1 MSVQRNQY
9 VGFGFMIDFKEAREH
24 LIEKLTEQGYED
36 LSDQYHDSAFDDKI
50 VEVHGCS
57 MIEDGMNGD
66 YTFFG
71 KIYAKSEDHSAI
83 DTMELPAVTERD
95 RIITEHEFTRI
106 FGTDYELEPKLYIIT
121 HYR

>member
-9 VGFGFMIDFKEAREH
+9 LGFGYMIDFKEAREH
-24 LIEKLTEQGYED
+24 HIEKRGEQGYEE
-36 LSDQYHDSAFDDKI
+36 LSDNYHDSAFDDKI
-50 VEVHGCS
+50 VEVLGCS

-71 KIYAKSEDHSAI
+71 KIYAKSENYETI
-83 DTMELPAVTERD
+83 NTTELPTVAERD

>member
-9 VGFGFMIDFKEAREH
+9 VGFGFMIDFKEARQT
-24 LIEKLTEQGYED
+24 LIDSLGEEGYEEF
-36 LSDQYHDSAFDDKI
+36 SDKYSDNAFNDEI

-57 MIEDGMNGD
+57 IIEDGMNGD

-71 KIYAKSEDHSAI
+71 KIYAKSEDHSTI
-83 DTMELPAVTERD
+83 DTMELPAVSERD